1 MCKSC
6 ESKCYIKSLV
16 PLQKLGIVGEKLC
29 GIVVTLNGHD
39 AGEWECIMNVEG
51 YQKQTRRKINI
62 K

>member
-1 MCKSC
+1 M
-6 ESKCYIKSLV
+6 KSLV
-16 PLQKLGIVGEKLC
+16 PLQKLGIVGGKLC
-29 GIVVTLNGHD
+29 GIVVTLNAHD

>member
-1 MCKSC
+1 M
-6 ESKCYIKSLV
+6 KSLV
-16 PLQKLGIVGEKLC
+16 LLQKLGIVGEKLC